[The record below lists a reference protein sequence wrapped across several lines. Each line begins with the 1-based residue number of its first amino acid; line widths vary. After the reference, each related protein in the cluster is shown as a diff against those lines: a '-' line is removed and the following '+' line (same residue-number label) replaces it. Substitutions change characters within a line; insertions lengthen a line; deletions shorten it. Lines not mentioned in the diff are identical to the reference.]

1 MTDTISLSPVARE
14 LLTALDQTTGFDI
27 YSLSQA
33 LAGRELEH
41 HGLVRIVKAKAPPP
55 VWQQRPYFG
64 IKIKVAGRKLL
75 KAAGAGS

>member
-1 MTDTISLSPVARE
+1 MTDPIPLSPVARE
-14 LLTALDQTTGFDI
+14 LLAALDQTTGFDI

-41 HGLVRIVKAKAPPP
+41 HGLVRIVRAKAQPPG
-55 VWQQRPYFG
+55 WQQRPYFG

-75 KAAGAGS
+75 KTAGATS